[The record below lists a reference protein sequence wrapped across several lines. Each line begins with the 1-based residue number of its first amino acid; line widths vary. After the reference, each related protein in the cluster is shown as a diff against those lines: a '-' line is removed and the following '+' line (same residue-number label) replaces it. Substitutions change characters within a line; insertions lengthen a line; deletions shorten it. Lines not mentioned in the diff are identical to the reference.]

1 MFNKWMRRDNK
12 RRILYNQ
19 YEGERLRWKMIAK
32 STILPKDITKQ
43 AKKTLHKEFPR
54 DSSITR
60 IRNRCNLTG
69 RPRGIVRQYGIS
81 RIKFRE
87 LADAGK
93 FAGVTRSS
101 W

>member
-1 MFNKWMRRDNK
+1 MRRDKK
-12 RRILYNQ
+12 RRALFDKF
-19 YEGERLRWKMIAK
+19 EGERLRWKTIAK
-32 STILPKDITKQ
+32 SAILPKEITNY
-43 AKKTLHKEFPR
+43 AKEVLHNKFPR

-69 RPRGIVRQYGIS
+69 RPRGLVRQYGIS

-87 LADAGK
+87 LADSGK
-93 FAGVTRSS
+93 LAGVTRSS